1 MNLKCIELIQL
12 YIFQVNETELTELTR
27 NISNCR
33 IAGSTLET
41 IFWHEV
47 VAAADGAVDSGD
59 RCTWP
64 FVMLV
69 TFSMGSIH

>member
-1 MNLKCIELIQL
+1 M
-12 YIFQVNETELTELTR
+12 
-27 NISNCR
+27 SNCQ

-47 VAAADGAVDSGD
+47 VAAADGVVDSVDD

-69 TFSMGSIH
+69 TFSMGSIR